1 MSSQSFGPLGKMTLT
16 TVLRGILRSDRFA
29 RYVTPQAIDPLT
41 IDEYIE
47 HVLVLEVAVR
57 LISEDMLQSPGEDDE
72 QYTEQE
78 KRARALQ
85 ILKESREYGRLRF
98 GIGSEYLA
106 AEDQGNGATQMV
118 IADVRGFDDDS
129 EDETDNDGESSSEAE
144 EEEQALSARQQ
155 SPLESSAPSD
165 DEAAVRQLVS
175 SPPQVEDDEVRPA
188 SRQILAVA
196 SSPESAGRGRTQS
209 PDAIIVDSPEP
220 HRASASQVDTRMNP
234 VSVIDDEDDDF
245 DVPGMS
251 LDPVEL
257 INAANGVEESHY
269 QQEKRN
275 KTAQVNGSK
284 RPPPKFAAEVVNIV
298 SPGRTRSTAGN
309 GVNARGERSAMSNSA
324 KSGPTVVHVVDD
336 DDPLALGS
344 HRGLAARTQV
354 RQTPHN
360 ARPGSSTWDRG
371 TNGGGANGSNRYGGT
386 QVQSQNPN
394 SRRNDNATSNA
405 SPYHFNNTAQ
415 GAPRVG
421 LTRSSGA
428 RPSTSAGDNR
438 KGVSLFHKKPNQALA
453 NRQQNAQVYGAMTGR

>member
-1 MSSQSFGPLGKMTLT
+1 MPSQSFGPLGKMTLT
-16 TVLRGILRSDRFA
+16 TTLRGILRSDRFA
-29 RYVTPQAIDPLT
+29 RLVTPQAIDPLT
-41 IDEYIE
+41 VDEYIE

-57 LISEDMLQSPGEDDE
+57 LIAEDMQPRGEDEE

-78 KRARALQ
+78 KRTRALQ

-129 EDETDNDGESSSEAE
+129 EDESDNDGQSSSEAE

-155 SPLESSAPSD
+155 SPLQSSAPSE

-175 SPPQVEDDEVRPA
+175 SPPQVEDHEVRPA

-209 PDAIIVDSPEP
+209 PDAIIVDSPDP
-220 HRASASQVDTRMNP
+220 RRASASQVDTRMNP

-245 DVPGMS
+245 DEPGMS
-251 LDPVEL
+251 LDPDVL

-275 KTAQVNGSK
+275 KTAQVNGRA
-284 RPPPKFAAEVVNIV
+284 RPPPKFATPQVVDIV

-309 GVNARGERSAMSNSA
+309 GVNARGERSNFG
-324 KSGPTVVHVVDD
+324 KSVPEIVHVVDD
-336 DDPLALGS
+336 NDDPLALGG
-344 HRGLAARTQV
+344 HRNLANRTQV

-360 ARPGSSTWDRG
+360 ARPGSSNWDRPA
-371 TNGGGANGSNRYGGT
+371 NGGAANGTNRYGANQANT
-386 QVQSQNPN
+386 QNLSN
-394 SRRNDNATSNA
+394 RRNDNATSNGN
-405 SPYHFNNTAQ
+405 PYHFNNTAQ

-421 LTRSSGA
+421 LTRGSA
-428 RPSTSAGDNR
+428 VRPSTTGDNR

-453 NRQQNAQVYGAMTGR
+453 NRKQNAQVYGAMAQR